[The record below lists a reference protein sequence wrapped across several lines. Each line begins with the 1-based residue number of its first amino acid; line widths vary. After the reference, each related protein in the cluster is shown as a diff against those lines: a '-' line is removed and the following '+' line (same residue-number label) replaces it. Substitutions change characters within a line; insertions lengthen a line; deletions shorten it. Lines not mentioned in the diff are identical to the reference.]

1 MTSSLVGLYSC
12 FAAVVNLNL
21 TTNSPHFLKEK
32 HYIHSVGSERVNSLT
47 NLYHMIHFVSLRFT
61 VHELFCSIHLLLG
74 EAVLCFFCNFSLLN
88 YFYNFSV
95 SSPPPEW
102 DCALAGGC
110 MWTRLKPCHKHHI
123 TVKSRDITFPL
134 RWTENLCMNCNF
146 QKLNLMQS
154 SRWWLQCADTLP
166 PAWPSNTGKGKL
178 FVKKRQRKPGQKRR
192 EKQGHLQTRRHSPFD
207 PVSRSPHCERP
218 PSRSSTP

>member
-1 MTSSLVGLYSC
+1 MRLCSLIKKL
-12 FAAVVNLNL
+12 LNL
-21 TTNSPHFLKEK
+21 TIFFNFIYFAVSSPPPGSDCALFLYNFFLKISFLS
-32 HYIHSVGSERVNSLT
+32 HY
-47 NLYHMIHFVSLRFT
+47 LYYCAI
-61 VHELFCSIHLLLG
+61 
-74 EAVLCFFCNFSLLN
+74 
-88 YFYNFSV
+88 

-102 DCALAGGC
+102 GCALAGGC
-110 MWTRLKPCHKHHI
+110 MWTRLKPCHIHHI
-123 TVKSRDITFPL
+123 TVKSRDITFLL

-207 PVSRSPHCERP
+207 LGSRSPRCEHP